1 MAWQEGKGRGE
12 RVPFQS
18 TGSRAVRGGEGRERG
33 SGSAT
38 SPPLVLKQPWRGARG
53 VRKQSAAAAVVREG
67 DNHGA
72 LKPPLT
78 SSIAASHSPPLFL
91 SFTSIVLFCFSAS
104 LIHIPASVLSCT
116 ACDCSVGFGPCL
128 VSPLLPFT
136 CHTSPRLCVCQLRE
150 STRRTDSEIFKP
162 FSSWGCCFPCI
173 CAHAHTHTP
182 PHTCTQELISSSI

>member
-1 MAWQEGKGRGE
+1 MHVTAAHSGSSPPSPSQQSQTGVAVKPRQGKREERGRERKGAKTGRQQPHTQSFLSGCLKADWPGKKAKAEVSASHFRAQEVGRCE
-12 RVPFQS
+12 
-18 TGSRAVRGGEGRERG
+18 EERERG

-78 SSIAASHSPPLFL
+78 SSIAASRSPPLFL

-104 LIHIPASVLSCT
+104 LIRIPASVLSCT
-116 ACDCSVGFGPCL
+116 ACDCSV
-128 VSPLLPFT
+128 
-136 CHTSPRLCVCQLRE
+136 
-150 STRRTDSEIFKP
+150 
-162 FSSWGCCFPCI
+162 
-173 CAHAHTHTP
+173 
-182 PHTCTQELISSSI
+182 